1 MVGIERWN
9 ALKVGSRREASF
21 SGNGIELTQVTY
33 SNDIKIL
40 FVTRGVRTFAYG
52 SLAVII
58 ALFLAARGFDD
69 KSIGLLFTLTLIG
82 DAVLSLG
89 ISSVADQ
96 VGRKRL
102 LVLSCA
108 LVVMAGLVFAFTGNA
123 ILLALAA
130 IVGTISP
137 SGAEVGPFLS
147 LEQAAIAQEV
157 SSEDRT
163 KVFAWY
169 QVTGSLSNAFGAL
182 AAGWFAK
189 SLQISGSSNLESYRA
204 VILVYAA
211 LGMVLAALF
220 SRLSPGIEAPKR
232 LGARK
237 TVGLHRSRAAV
248 LRLSSLFAL
257 DSFGSGLV
265 VQSLIAYWL
274 HRRFNADVGALGII
288 FFWVNVFSGVS
299 ALVSARVAK
308 RFGFINTMVW
318 THIPANILLILFPL
332 MPTLESSVAILL
344 ARFLTSQMD
353 VPARMSYTMAIVD
366 ADERSAASGFTNNA
380 KLIGSSLGPLISGL
394 IGLNALP
401 FILGGT
407 LKIMYDLSLYRLFI
421 AVKPPEEQ

>member
-1 MVGIERWN
+1 MT
-9 ALKVGSRREASF
+9 LSR
-21 SGNGIELTQVTY
+21 
-33 SNDIKIL
+33 DIQIL

-58 ALFLAARGFDD
+58 ALYLSARGFDD
-69 KSIGLLFTLTLIG
+69 KGIGLLFTLTLLG

-89 ISSVADQ
+89 VSSIADR

-108 LVVMAGLVFAFTGNA
+108 LVVMAGLVFAFTGSS
-123 ILLALAA
+123 ILLAFAA

-147 LEQAAIAQEV
+147 LEQAAISQEV
-157 SSEDRT
+157 SSQQRT
-163 KVFAWY
+163 NVFAWY

-182 AAGWFAK
+182 TAGWFAK
-189 SLQISGSSNLESYRA
+189 YLQTVGSTNLESYRA
-204 VILVYAA
+204 VIIVYAA
-211 LGMVLAALF
+211 LGVVLAVLF
-220 SRLSPGIEAPKR
+220 SRLSKGVEAPKK
-232 LGARK
+232 ANSSQI
-237 TVGLHRSRAAV
+237 VGLHRSRTAV
-248 LRLSSLFAL
+248 IRLSSLFAL

-274 HRRFNADVGALGII
+274 HRRFNADVGALGGI
-288 FFWVNVFSGVS
+288 FFFVNVFSGIS
-299 ALVSARVAK
+299 ALASARVAK
-308 RFGFINTMVW
+308 RFGLINTMVW

-332 MPTLESSVAILL
+332 MPTLETSVAILL

-366 ADERSAASGFTNNA
+366 PDERSAASGFTNNA

-394 IGLNALP
+394 IGLNAIP

-407 LKIMYDLSLYRLFI
+407 LKIIYDLSLYRLFI

>member
-1 MVGIERWN
+1 VN
-9 ALKVGSRREASF
+9 
-21 SGNGIELTQVTY
+21 Y
-33 SNDIKIL
+33 SPDIKIL
-40 FVTRGVRTFAYG
+40 FLTRGVRTFAYG

-69 KSIGLLFTLTLIG
+69 KGIGLLFTLTLVG

-89 ISSVADQ
+89 VSSIADR

-108 LVVMAGLVFAFTGNA
+108 LVVMAGLVFALTTSSV
-123 ILLALAA
+123 LLVLAA
-130 IVGTISP
+130 IIGTISP

-182 AAGWFAK
+182 AVGWFAK
-189 SLQISGSSNLESYRA
+189 SLQISGSTNLESYRA
-204 VILVYAA
+204 IILVYAA
-211 LGMVLAALF
+211 LGVVLAVLF
-220 SRLSPGIEAPKR
+220 SRLTPKIEAPKR
-232 LGARK
+232 TGPQK
-237 TVGLHRSRAAV
+237 TVGLHRSRVAV
-248 LRLSSLFAL
+248 VRLSSLFAL

-274 HRRFNADVGALGII
+274 HRRFNADVGALGGI
-288 FFWVNVFSGVS
+288 FFFVNIFSGVS
-299 ALVSARVAK
+299 ALASVRVAK
-308 RFGFINTMVW
+308 RFGLINTMVW
-318 THIPANILLILFPL
+318 SHIPANILLILFPL
-332 MPTLESSVAILL
+332 MPTLETSVAILL

-366 ADERSAASGFTNNA
+366 ADERSAASGFSNNA
-380 KLIGSSLGPLISGL
+380 KLIGSSFGPLISGL
-394 IGLNALP
+394 IGLNAIP

-407 LKIMYDLSLYRLFI
+407 LKIIYDLSLYRLFI
-421 AVKPPEEQ
+421 AVKPPEEK